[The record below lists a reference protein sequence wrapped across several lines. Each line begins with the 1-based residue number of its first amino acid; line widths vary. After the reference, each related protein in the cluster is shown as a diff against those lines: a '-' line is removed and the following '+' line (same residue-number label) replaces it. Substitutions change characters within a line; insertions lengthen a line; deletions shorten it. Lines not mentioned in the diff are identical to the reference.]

1 MRDFYDVI
9 KSRHTIRDFENASI
23 NDEVIER
30 IISAG
35 MKAPTNDH
43 MRDWH
48 FIVIK
53 DKNTVVKLINK
64 IPEQI
69 SDGEVN
75 SILRDWN
82 LNDTCQQNAYK
93 DAIPKQYQML
103 AESAC
108 LIVPLFKQKTDIL
121 HPKNLSHLNG
131 FASIWCCIENMFL
144 AITAEGYASALRIPL
159 GDEGDWARK
168 VLNFPED
175 YLMPCFIA
183 VGKESANASCVKQ
196 KEYSVTERIHKNV
209 W

>member
-1 MRDFYDVI
+1 MKDFYDVVN
-9 KSRHTIRDFENASI
+9 SRRTIRDFENAFVE
-23 NDEVIER
+23 DEVIER

-53 DKNTVVKLINK
+53 NKDTVAKLINK
-64 IPEQI
+64 IPKQI
-69 SDGEVN
+69 SDEEIN
-75 SILRDWN
+75 AILRDWN

-93 DAIPKQYQML
+93 DAIPKQYQMF
-103 AESAC
+103 AEAAC
-108 LIVPLFKQKTDIL
+108 VIIPLLKQKTDIL
-121 HPKNLSHLNG
+121 HPENLSHLNG
-131 FASIWCCIENMFL
+131 YASIWCCIENMLL
-144 AITAEGYASALRIPL
+144 AITAEGYASALHIPL

-168 VLNFPED
+168 VLNFPKD

-183 VGKESANASCVKQ
+183 LGKASANASCVKQ
-196 KEYSVTERIHKNV
+196 KEYSISERIHKDV

>member
-1 MRDFYDVI
+1 MSDFYDVVN
-9 KSRHTIRDFENASI
+9 SRRTIRDFDNESI
-23 NDEVIER
+23 EYGVIER

-64 IPEQI
+64 IQKKI
-69 SDGEVN
+69 SDEEIN
-75 SILRDWN
+75 DILHDWN

-103 AESAC
+103 AEAAC
-108 LIVPLFKQKTDIL
+108 VIVPLLKQKTDIL
-121 HPKNLSHLNG
+121 HPENLSHLNG

-183 VGKESANASCVKQ
+183 VGKASADASYVKQ
-196 KEYSVTERIHKNV
+196 KEYSITERIHKNV

>member
-1 MRDFYDVI
+1 MKDFYDVI
-9 KSRHTIRDFENASI
+9 NLRRTIRDFENEPI
-23 NDEVIER
+23 DDEVIGR

-35 MKAPTNDH
+35 VKAPTNDH

-69 SDGEVN
+69 SDEEIDT
-75 SILRDWN
+75 ILRDWN

-93 DAIPKQYQML
+93 DAIPKQYKML
-103 AESAC
+103 AEAAC
-108 LIVPLFKQKTDIL
+108 VIVPLFKQKTDLL
-121 HPKNLSHLNG
+121 HPENLSHLNG
-131 FASIWCCIENMFL
+131 YASIWCCIENMFL
-144 AITAEGYASALRIPL
+144 AITAEGYTSALRIPL

-183 VGKESANASCVKQ
+183 VGKASVNASYVEQ
-196 KEYSVTERIHKNV
+196 KEYAITERIHKNA

>member
-1 MRDFYDVI
+1 MKDFYDVVHA
-9 KSRHTIRDFENASI
+9 RRTVRDFENEPI
-23 NDEVIER
+23 EDEVIER
-30 IISAG
+30 IVSAG

-53 DKNTVVKLINK
+53 DKNTVIQLINK
-64 IPEQI
+64 IPARI

-75 SILRDWN
+75 TILRSWN

-103 AESAC
+103 AEAAC
-108 LIVPLFKQKTDIL
+108 VIVPLFKQKTDLL
-121 HPKNLSHLNG
+121 HPENLSHLNG
-131 FASIWCCIENMFL
+131 YASIWCCIENMFL

-159 GDEGDWARK
+159 GDEGGWARK

-175 YLMPCFIA
+175 YLMPCLIA
-183 VGKESANASCVKQ
+183 VGKASADASYVEQ
-196 KEYSVTERIHKNV
+196 KEYSVTERIHKDI